1 MNILF
6 VSLAVWPELFE
17 FVSGGERHF
26 IEVCRRWISMGH
38 KIQVLTTKVGAES
51 LVINGIKAE
60 TVVIDIPFERFL
72 CKTSIGL
79 SLLYVLRVLKS
90 FQYLFIISTSQFDI
104 ICSVSGFACDVI
116 PSALIAKRTRSKLAI
131 YAHALIP
138 PPTLRQYQSVLPNIL
153 VWFSEQI
160 SLTVAKK
167 IGSLIFICPAD
178 VDHLVA
184 IGWPRNQIGLIY
196 NAIDHDRVNRTAPS
210 LDKYDACFVGRIAPT
225 KGVID
230 LVTVWKIVCEVI
242 PNAKLVIVGGGGS
255 QEYYNKLLK
264 SIKEHSLVDKIVCVG
279 SVPENE
285 KFSLLKSSKVFLFPS
300 YEEGWGITICEAMA
314 CGLPTVAYDLPA
326 YRYAFQQSIVTVPIG
341 DKRQLANEAI
351 KIFRNVE
358 LSNKLKNKSLL
369 QASKYNW
376 DLIASKE
383 IQDITCLLKNNG
395 VQN

>member
-26 IEVCRRWISMGH
+26 IEVCRRWISNGH
-38 KIQVLTTKVGAES
+38 KIQVLTTRVGVAS

-60 TVVIDIPFERFL
+60 TVIIDIPFERFL

-79 SLLYVLRVLKS
+79 SLLYFLRVLKV
-90 FQYLFIISTSQFDI
+90 FQYLLIISTTRFDV

-116 PSALIAKRTRSKLAI
+116 PSALIAKLTRSKSVI
-131 YAHALIP
+131 YFHALIP

-167 IGSLIFICPAD
+167 IGSFIFIGSAD
-178 VDHLVA
+178 VDHLVV
-184 IGWPRNQIGLIY
+184 IGWPRNQIGIIY

-210 LDKYDACFVGRIAPT
+210 SDRYDACFVGRIAPT

-230 LVTVWKIVCEVI
+230 LVTVWGIVCEVI

-255 QEYYNKLLK
+255 QEYNTKLLN
-264 SIKEHSLVDKIVCVG
+264 SIKEHNLGDEIVCMG

-285 KFSLLKSSKVFLFPS
+285 KFRLLKSSRVFIFPS

-341 DKRQLANEAI
+341 DKRQLAKETI

-358 LSNKLKNKSLL
+358 LSKNLKSKSIT

-376 DLIASKE
+376 DFIALKE
-383 IQDITCLLKNNG
+383 IQAIACLLKNKG